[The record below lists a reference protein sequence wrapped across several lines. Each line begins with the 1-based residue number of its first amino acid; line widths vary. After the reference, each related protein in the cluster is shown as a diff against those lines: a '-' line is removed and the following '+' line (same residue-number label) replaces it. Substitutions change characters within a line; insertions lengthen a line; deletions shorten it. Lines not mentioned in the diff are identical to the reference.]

1 MFSPCAQRIQSFY
14 LLRYGIFLYVLTPEI
29 FSVTPFGLRKTGT
42 INSQCRQSCL
52 QDWGCQAP
60 KINQKEHPDLF
71 STFESFRFQI
81 ALSLIDPSDWPH
93 TWMELCQRNCYCGS
107 QATTFC
113 MLTVKYNIL
122 TFLLLQLR
130 GHQGLIAKPSQL
142 RWFFPLTSETF
153 NSNPNLLIQ
162 TTHMTPALQE
172 IELIR
177 KCQNKPKQTKPQ
189 KTPKLKQKI
198 NKQTTKKIQQR
209 KTPIQSNSEIL
220 ILVLEFG
227 IGTAAPNRSS
237 LSAQA
242 MM

>member
-1 MFSPCAQRIQSFY
+1 
-14 LLRYGIFLYVLTPEI
+14 
-29 FSVTPFGLRKTGT
+29 
-42 INSQCRQSCL
+42 
-52 QDWGCQAP
+52 
-60 KINQKEHPDLF
+60 
-71 STFESFRFQI
+71 
-81 ALSLIDPSDWPH
+81 
-93 TWMELCQRNCYCGS
+93 
-107 QATTFC
+107 
-113 MLTVKYNIL
+113 
-122 TFLLLQLR
+122 
-130 GHQGLIAKPSQL
+130 
-142 RWFFPLTSETF
+142 
-153 NSNPNLLIQ
+153 
-162 TTHMTPALQE
+162 MTPALQE